1 MSRIGKKPI
10 PVPPGVKVTWENG
23 TLTVTGPKGTLSRAM
38 PPRVNLELDDK
49 ELRVV
54 PVDDSRLS
62 RSAWGLGRTLAAN
75 MVTGVSAGFTRVL
88 ELAGTGYKAE
98 ARTENLL
105 VFSVGYSNPV
115 EFPLPPGVTAKVEK
129 ATRIEI
135 TGHDREVLGQIT
147 ANIRSV
153 RPPDAYKG
161 KGIKFAGE
169 RLRRKMGKAGGR

>member
-1 MSRIGKKPI
+1 MSRIGKNPI
-10 PVPPGVKVTWENG
+10 PLPQGVKVTWENG
-23 TLTVTGPKGTLSRAM
+23 TLTVTGPRGVLSRAM
-38 PPRVNLELDDK
+38 PPRVNLEMDDK
-49 ELRVV
+49 ELRVA

-75 MVTGVSAGFTRVL
+75 MVTGVSTGFTRVM
-88 ELAGTGYKAE
+88 ELVGTGYKAE
-98 ARTENLL
+98 ARTESLL

-129 ATRIEI
+129 ANRIVI

-147 ANIRSV
+147 ANIRAI
-153 RPPDAYKG
+153 RPPDSYKG

-169 RLRRKMGKAGGR
+169 QLRRKMGKSGGR